1 MKVGYLMNSYPMVST
16 TFIGREI
23 AALEAEG
30 IAIPRFAFRRW
41 DGPLVDEGDRA
52 EAARTDY
59 LLEDG
64 AARLGLGL
72 VAEGVCNP
80 GGLWRALGQCRRLW
94 SNAGGGLVRH
104 AAYLL
109 EAVALRRRL
118 RRAPVDHIHAHFSTN
133 AAAVAMMCRA
143 MGGPPYS
150 FTTHGPD
157 ELFEPIHNSLG
168 LKVANAAFVA
178 CISHYCRSQVMI
190 FSDPGD
196 WDRLGIVH
204 CGVDPARYDHAL
216 PGPAGDTGRASAM
229 HLVYVGRLTPLKGG
243 RLLIAAMAAL
253 RDSHP
258 GLRLTVIGDGP
269 DRAFLEDAARPL
281 GDRVR
286 FTGYLSQDEVAGVLA
301 GADALCLP
309 SFAEGVPVV
318 LMEAMAAGRPVIS
331 TRITGIPELVEDGVS
346 GLLVPPSDA
355 DALRTAIA
363 RLADDPALRHR
374 MGAAGRARVRA
385 EFDVRAEAR
394 RLAALFRGDPV
405 PPRPEVQS
413 QPEVTPCAD

>member
-1 MKVGYLMNSYPMVST
+1 MKVGYLMNTYPMVSS

-30 IAIPRFAFRRW
+30 VAIPRFAFRRW
-41 DGPLVDEGDRA
+41 DGPLVDEDDKA

-72 VAEGVCNP
+72 LAEGLRNP

-94 SNAGGGLVRH
+94 SNAGGGLIRH

-109 EAVALRRRL
+109 EAIALRRRL

-150 FTTHGPD
+150 FTAHGPD
-157 ELFEPIHNSLG
+157 EFFEPIHNSLG
-168 LKVANAAFVA
+168 LKVAGAAFVA

-190 FSDPGD
+190 FSDPAD

-216 PGPAGDTGRASAM
+216 PGPAGAGAM

-269 DRAFLEDAARPL
+269 DRAFLEAAARPL

-286 FTGYLSQDEVAGVLA
+286 FTGYLSQGDVAGVLA
-301 GADALCLP
+301 DADALCLP

-355 DALRTAIA
+355 DALRAAIA
-363 RLADDPALRHR
+363 RIADDPDLRR
-374 MGAAGRARVRA
+374 AMGAAGRARVRA
-385 EFDVRAEAR
+385 EFDVSVEAG

-405 PPRPEVQS
+405 PPRPALS
-413 QPEVTPCAD
+413 RPEVTPCAD